1 MPMPAPRAAIL
12 FLTFFPRRFLLP
24 CLLSPSG
31 VPRAPEAGD
40 IFPTAGSL
48 QLLVLSFD
56 ERQQH

>member
-40 IFPTAGSL
+40 IFPTAGCWFSMRD
-48 QLLVLSFD
+48 SRID
-56 ERQQH
+56 SYH